1 METIKNIFSV
11 APDSY
16 IPLKHIS
23 TINLIF
29 WLALSIFILE
39 NSVMLLFY
47 GLQGFTTFFP
57 IGLITPITNIINSL
71 FITISFPF
79 KFIELIKPFSPLLY
93 GIFYVVLC
101 IYAMIVGGLNS
112 VIKHFTGKTLDI

>member
-39 NSVMLLFY
+39 NSIILLFY
-47 GLQGFTTFFP
+47 GLQGFTSLLSNWTYY
-57 IGLITPITNIINSL
+57 TN
-71 FITISFPF
+71 
-79 KFIELIKPFSPLLY
+79 Y
-93 GIFYVVLC
+93 
-101 IYAMIVGGLNS
+101 
-112 VIKHFTGKTLDI
+112 

>member
-1 METIKNIFSV
+1 MDTIKNIFSV

-39 NSVMLLFY
+39 NSIILLFY

-57 IGLITPITNIINSL
+57 IGLITPFTNIINSL
-71 FITISFPF
+71 FLTVSFPF

-93 GIFYVVLC
+93 GIFYVIIC
-101 IYAMIVGGLNS
+101 IYAIIVGGLNS
-112 VIKHFTGKTLDI
+112 VIKHFTGKTLNI

>member
-39 NSVMLLFY
+39 NSIILLFY

-57 IGLITPITNIINSL
+57 IRLITPITNIINSL

-93 GIFYVVLC
+93 GFFYFIIC
-101 IYAMIVGGLNS
+101 IYAIIVGGLNS
-112 VIKHFTGKTLDI
+112 VIKHFTGKTLNI